1 AASFGPL
8 AALAGVAVDV
18 ALLAGVLAGAEELV
32 PFDEPPQP
40 VALSA
45 ARIAASETRLPIRR
59 GFAVGPA
66 WVLTGLAPP
75 LVARRPTDCLGQ
87 RPRRVTAAQ
96 ASLQGPV
103 S

>member
-1 AASFGPL
+1 MLAASFRPL
-8 AALAGVAVDV
+8 AALAGADAAVEV

-66 WVLTGLAPP
+66 YLPARGHLSQS
-75 LVARRPTDCLGQ
+75 LARR
-87 RPRRVTAAQ
+87 REI
-96 ASLQGPV
+96 
-103 S
+103 